1 MKKTL
6 VPFIALT
13 AIAAMTAIS
22 SCNKEE
28 LGNTEFTATIE
39 SCSDQQGKTILNGTA
54 LNWESGDQVVIYGTA
69 GAGIYAATPQTPAT
83 TANFGRVSG
92 NPGNAPFRAYYPPT
106 LTTDGVN
113 INLPAAQ
120 TYVAGSINEF
130 PMYAES
136 SNSHLAFKN
145 LCGALKLHLTKN
157 GVNISSISVT
167 ANSEINGI
175 YSVSYNTGDPQL
187 VHCTGTGSNT
197 TTISCATAQDISNGL
212 DFFVCLPAGDYTGL
226 VIELNTNDGQ
236 FCTKTANTTIP
247 VRRSHYTLITL
258 GENDLNFTAQLYSG
272 ALPGLFSV
280 SATQQVHFSQGNLQ
294 YQASTNTWRFAEHQY
309 DFVGDATY
317 GNVYVNGVKSN
328 NSNISSSYSGW
339 IDLFGWGTSGWNSGA
354 VCYQPWSTNT
364 NASYY
369 RPGGSWYNNLTG
381 TYAEADWAWHNAIA
395 NGGNSSHQWR
405 TLTKNEWDY
414 LLNTRTN
421 ASSKRGMGNI
431 SGIAG
436 LILLPDNWILPVGCS
451 FAPGFS
457 STASYGNENWTLN
470 TYTLSQW
477 TQMEAAGALFLPAS
491 GYRWGSIA
499 YFSTDLGRIG
509 TYWSSTRSSEDADC
523 AYKLD
528 FNSYYLY
535 TSREDHTRG
544 QASSVRPVRNN
555 N

>member
-13 AIAAMTAIS
+13 AFATMTTIS

-83 TANFGRVSG
+83 IANFGRVSG
-92 NPGNAPFRAYYPPT
+92 NPGNAPFRAYYPST

-113 INLPAAQ
+113 ITLPAAQ

-136 SNSHLAFKN
+136 SNSYLAFKN

-187 VHCTGTGSNT
+187 VHSTGTGSNT

-226 VIELNTNDGQ
+226 IIELNTDDGR

-258 GENDLNFTAQLYSG
+258 GENDLNFTTQLHPG

-309 DFVGDATY
+309 DYVGSA
-317 GNVYVNGVKSN
+317 
-328 NSNISSSYSGW
+328 NSNISSTYTGW

-354 VCYQPWSTNT
+354 VCYQPWSTSISN
-364 NASYY
+364 SDYY
-369 RPGGSWYNNLTG
+369 PGGSYTNSLTG
-381 TYAEADWAWHNAIA
+381 AYTEADWAWHNAIS
-395 NGGNSSHQWR
+395 NGGNATHQWR
-405 TLTKNEWDY
+405 TLTQSEWEY
-414 LLNTRTN
+414 LLITRTN
-421 ASSKRGMGNI
+421 ASSKLGAGNI
-431 SGIAG
+431 DGVCG
-436 LILLPDNWILPVGCS
+436 LIILPDSWTLPSGCPQFNS
-451 FAPGFS
+451 GFS
-457 STASYGNENWTLN
+457 LSMYDWTRN
-470 TYTLSQW
+470 SYTLAQW
-477 TQMEAAGALFLPAS
+477 AEMEAAGAVFLPAAGERWDTS
-491 GYRWGSIA
+491 VSSVGYLGS
-499 YFSTDLGRIG
+499 
-509 TYWSSTRSSEDADC
+509 YWSSSTINAYNVYNMIFFGDRVDATD
-523 AYKLD
+523 AH
-528 FNSYYLY
+528 
-535 TSREDHTRG
+535 SRDNG
-544 QASSVRPVRNN
+544 LSVRSVRDN
-555 N
+555 

>member
-13 AIAAMTAIS
+13 AFATMTTIS

-92 NPGNAPFRAYYPPT
+92 NPGNAPFRAYYPST

-113 INLPAAQ
+113 ITLPAAQ

-187 VHCTGTGSNT
+187 VHSTGTGSNT

-226 VIELNTNDGQ
+226 VIELNTDDGR

-258 GENDLNFTAQLYSG
+258 GENDLNFTTQLHPG

-294 YQASTNTWRFAEHQY
+294 YQASTGTWRFAEHQY
-309 DFVGDATY
+309 DYVGTQTADY
-317 GNVYVNGVKSN
+317 FGNYGGNVSGSDNR
-328 NSNISSSYSGW
+328 NISSTYNGW

-354 VCYQPWSTNT
+354 VCYPPWSTSISN
-364 NASYY
+364 SDYY
-369 RPGGSWYNNLTG
+369 PGGSYTNGLTG
-381 TYAEADWAWHNAIA
+381 AYAEADWAWHNAIS
-395 NGGNSSHQWR
+395 NGGNATHQWR
-405 TLTKNEWDY
+405 TLTQSEWDY

-421 ASSKRGMGNI
+421 ASSKIGTGNI
-431 SGIAG
+431 DGVGG
-436 LILLPDNWILPVGCS
+436 LIILPDSWTQPSGCPQFNSGYASS
-451 FAPGFS
+451 FGD
-457 STASYGNENWTLN
+457 WTHN
-470 TYTLSQW
+470 SYTLAQW
-477 TQMEAAGALFLPAS
+477 AQMEAAGAVFLIAAEDRTGVDVGGGGNY
-491 GYRWGSIA
+491 GY
-499 YFSTDLGRIG
+499 
-509 TYWSSTRSSEDADC
+509 YWSSTPYDEDD
-523 AYKLD
+523 AYVL
-528 FNSYYLY
+528 FFYG
-535 TSREDHTRG
+535 EDPGETFGEPRYFG
-544 QASSVRPVRNN
+544 FSVRPVR
-555 N
+555 

>member
-294 YQASTNTWRFAEHQY
+294 YKAFTNVWRFAEHQY
-309 DFVGDATY
+309 DYIGSA
-317 GNVYVNGVKSN
+317 N
-328 NSNISSSYSGW
+328 NNISSTYSGW

-354 VCYQPWSTNT
+354 ACYQPWSTSTSN
-364 NASYY
+364 SDYL
-369 RPGGSWYNNLTG
+369 PGGSSNNGLIG
-381 TYAEADWAWHNAIA
+381 AYVEADWAWHNPIR
-395 NGGNSSHQWR
+395 NGGNTVHRWR
-405 TLTKNEWDY
+405 TLTRSEWQY
-414 LLNTRTN
+414 LLYSRTN
-421 ASSKRGMGNI
+421 ALAKYGTGSIVGVG
-431 SGIAG
+431 G
-436 LILLPDNWILPVGCS
+436 LIILPDDWTLPSGCS
-451 FAPGFS
+451 FTSGVTS
-457 STASYGNENWTLN
+457 SGYYAWTLN
-470 TYTLSQW
+470 SYTLAQW
-477 TQMEAAGALFLPAS
+477 SLMEAAGAVFLPAA
-491 GYRWGSIA
+491 GERRY
-499 YFSTDLGRIG
+499 G
-509 TYWSSTRSSEDADC
+509 T
-523 AYKLD
+523 
-528 FNSYYLY
+528 
-535 TSREDHTRG
+535 
-544 QASSVRPVRNN
+544 QASYVGHEGSYWTSTPLEREEDYAYAMCCVSCQVETNTIPYRHYGCSVRPVQDIE
-555 N
+555 

>member
-13 AIAAMTAIS
+13 AFAAMTTIS

-92 NPGNAPFRAYYPPT
+92 NPGNAPFRAYYPST

-113 INLPAAQ
+113 ITLPAAQ

-187 VHCTGTGSNT
+187 VHSTGTGSNT
-197 TTISCATAQDISNGL
+197 TTISCVTAQDISNGL

-247 VRRSHYTLITL
+247 VRRSHYTFITL
-258 GENDLNFTAQLYSG
+258 GENDLNFTTQLHPG

-294 YQASTNTWRFAEHQY
+294 YQASTDTWRFAEHQY
-309 DFVGDATY
+309 DYVGSA
-317 GNVYVNGVKSN
+317 
-328 NSNISSSYSGW
+328 NSNISSTYTGW

-354 VCYQPWSTNT
+354 VCYQPWSTSISN
-364 NASYY
+364 SDYY
-369 RPGGSWYNNLTG
+369 PGGSSSNGLTDA
-381 TYAEADWAWHNAIA
+381 YAEADWAWHNTIS
-395 NGGNSSHQWR
+395 NGGNATHQWR
-405 TLTKNEWDY
+405 TLTTSEWSY
-414 LLNTRTN
+414 LLNSRTN
-421 ASSKRGMGNI
+421 ASSKRGTGNI
-431 SGIAG
+431 NGVGG
-436 LILLPDNWILPVGCS
+436 LIILPDSWTQPSGCPQ
-451 FAPGFS
+451 FNPGFAS
-457 STASYGNENWTLN
+457 SYGDWTHN
-470 TYTLSQW
+470 SYTLAQW
-477 TQMEAAGALFLPAS
+477 AQMEAAGAVFLPAT
-491 GYRWGSIA
+491 GFRYGSDV
-499 YFSTDLGRIG
+499 YYVGNDGN
-509 TYWSSTRSSEDADC
+509 YWSSTPYDENYAYFMSFYSSRLDATIV
-523 AYKLD
+523 
-528 FNSYYLY
+528 SY
-535 TSREDHTRG
+535 RDNG
-544 QASSVRPVRNN
+544 FSVRPVR
-555 N
+555 